1 VIADLYCND
10 GRAWPL
16 RDGVVHVWRF
26 SLLERADPM
35 PLSEDERAIAARF
48 ATEELRERYITAHAG
63 VRTLLA
69 QYIDPPL
76 AFTRGARGK
85 PQVAGL
91 EHNLSHCDDV
101 ALLAVAWDRALG
113 VDVERRDADIDER
126 SVGRIVLA
134 PDEDELE
141 FMNVWCRK
149 EAVLKATGVGLI
161 DDLTSVSVREDHTIV
176 EGTPVWIYDLDIGE
190 DHAAALATTR
200 QFVKSRI
207 SCVER
212 SAVIATSAVR

>member
-1 VIADLYCND
+1 MIADLYSND

-26 SLLERADPM
+26 SLLGEAAPST
-35 PLSEDERAIAARF
+35 LSDEERAIAARF
-48 ATEELRERYITAHAG
+48 ATQELRDRYIVAHAG
-63 VRTLLA
+63 VRALLA
-69 QYIDPPL
+69 QYVEPPL
-76 AFTRGARGK
+76 AFTRGTRGK
-85 PQVAGL
+85 PQLAGV

-113 VDVERRDADIDER
+113 VDIERRDADIDER

-134 PDEDELE
+134 RDEDELD
-141 FMNVWCRK
+141 FMSVWCRK
-149 EAVLKATGVGLI
+149 EASLKATGVGLL
-161 DDLTSVSVREDHTIV
+161 DDLTSVSVREDHTVV
-176 EGTPVWIYDLDIGE
+176 EGTPVWIYDLDMGE

>member
-1 VIADLYCND
+1 MIADLYSND

-26 SLLERADPM
+26 SLDARADPAR
-35 PLSEDERAIAARF
+35 LSDDERAVAARF
-48 ATEELRERYITAHAG
+48 TTQELRDRYVVAHAG
-63 VRTLLA
+63 VRALLA
-69 QYIDPPL
+69 QYVD
-76 AFTRGARGK
+76 AVQFTRGPRGK
-85 PQVAGL
+85 PHVAGV

-113 VDVERRDADIDER
+113 VDIERRDADIDER

-134 PDEDELE
+134 RDEDELD
-141 FMNVWCRK
+141 FMTVWCRK
-149 EAVLKATGVGLI
+149 EACLKATGVGLI
-161 DDLTSVSVREDHTIV
+161 DDLTSVSVREDHTVV
-176 EGTPVWIYDLDIGE
+176 EGTAVWIYDLDMGN